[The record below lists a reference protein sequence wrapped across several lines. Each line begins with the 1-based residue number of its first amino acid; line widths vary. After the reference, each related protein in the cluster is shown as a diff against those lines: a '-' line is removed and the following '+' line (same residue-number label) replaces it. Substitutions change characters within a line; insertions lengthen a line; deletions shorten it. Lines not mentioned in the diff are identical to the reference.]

1 MTDALTEARSLS
13 AEYGEA
19 FANHTPMVLHAQ
31 RRLGGTEADARRFLD
46 AYRRDNHLA
55 PAPPSDLVITELNWT
70 LRLGER
76 SAQAAYR
83 AFFRAE
89 LARLGSAES
98 LASRYLPRLL
108 PGLAASALHALMRLA
123 YARDASDAAEVAE
136 SLGYWAATY
145 LPLGEGVGLKPVTAE
160 PLAVL
165 SRLAQE
171 PAVAALTFD
180 DGLLWHAMR
189 KVARLPAFSPVHDW
203 LEVREDTL
211 DRIARDSLLV
221 LAHTMD
227 FCAIHAVTGTHWLR
241 LVLPLLKTEDQK
253 RAIRFFWQAI
263 ASVYPKMGFPRPL
276 TAEEADAMRAL
287 PAPDWPEIAAAACA
301 SDDEHDVSL
310 AYSARCE
317 EEFRGDRLYRV
328 VAARRLGLI
337 DP

>member
-1 MTDALTEARSLS
+1 MSDALTEARSLS

-31 RRLGGTEADARRFLD
+31 KRLGGTEADARRFLD
-46 AYRRDNHLA
+46 AYRRQNHLA
-55 PAPPSDLVITELNWT
+55 PTPPSDVTITQLNWT

-76 SAQAAYR
+76 PTQAAYR

-89 LARLGSAES
+89 LARLGSAEA

-123 YARDASDAAEVAE
+123 YARDAGDAEEVAE

-145 LPLGEGVGLKPVTAE
+145 LPLGEGVGQKPVTTE
-160 PLAVL
+160 PLGVL
-165 SRLAQE
+165 AR
-171 PAVAALTFD
+171 VAADPTLVALTFD
-180 DGLLWHAMR
+180 EGLLWHAMR
-189 KVARLPAFSPVHDW
+189 KVARMPAFSPVHDW
-203 LEVREDTL
+203 LEVRDDTL
-211 DRIARDSLLV
+211 DLIARDSLLV
-221 LAHTMD
+221 LAHTME
-227 FCAIHAVTGTHWLR
+227 FCAIHAVTGAHWLR
-241 LVLPLLKTEDQK
+241 LVLPLLKMEDQK

-276 TAEEADAMRAL
+276 TEAEADAMRVL
-287 PAPDWPEIAAAACA
+287 PAPEWDEIAAAACA

-337 DP
+337 PG